1 MELLLKIKVENLF
14 KAKDYTNQKT
24 GETKPSKWKIQGF
37 DKVETENGVQM
48 KLVDVSITDEQYQ
61 KVKDKVGQEVT
72 IPVGVYVN
80 EKTLKYGYY
89 GI

>member
-1 MELLLKIKVENLF
+1 MELLLKIKVENIF
-14 KAKDYTNQKT
+14 KAKDFQNQKT
-24 GETKPSKWKIQGF
+24 GELKPSKWKIQGF
-37 DKVETENGVQM
+37 DKVETAQGVQM
-48 KLVDVSITDEQYQ
+48 KLVDVSITDEQYI

-80 EKTLKYGYY
+80 EKTFKHGYY